1 MGQRDD
7 GHLEGDNRGPGGEQA
22 PADTHPAGT
31 GRASGFEKWG
41 FELTNECGRSVLVVV
56 MQSPK
61 HTGGLAGAFYV
72 AGFVTPPRGASARQG
87 NC

>member
-1 MGQRDD
+1 MERASSVIPD
-7 GHLEGDNRGPGGEQA
+7 LPYYAYYPG
-22 PADTHPAGT
+22 GT

-41 FELTNECGRSVLVVV
+41 FELTNECGRSVLVVF

-72 AGFVTPPRGASARQG
+72 AGFVTPPRGASTRQG